1 MAVDI
6 CVRVC
11 TKTCIWRS
19 EVNLCLLV
27 SLSILC
33 EAEFLVCCLPWSK
46 SIGSVKPGGIRL
58 PYWDAPQA
66 RCPLRTCHRD
76 VDVLSNNKM
85 VD

>member
-11 TKTCIWRS
+11 TKTCIWRL
-19 EVNLCLLV
+19 EANLCLLV

-46 SIGSVKPGGIRL
+46 SIGSVKPGRIRL
-58 PYWDAPQA
+58 PYWDARSGKVSSQDVSQ
-66 RCPLRTCHRD
+66 RRGCP
-76 VDVLSNNKM
+76 
-85 VD
+85 